1 MRLLARPLYGK
12 PSDVAAYYVAWEE
25 PFLGF
30 ARSPP
35 IAQGLEQLWGEH
47 DEAIFTPFTLSD
59 SNDHSLTIDIADL
72 QGDRLRDAQSGSV
85 ASRQD
90 SAMLDAPHTAQKLQ
104 HFFRTQDHRQLVR
117 ALGGWN
123 NFFQA
128 PILTKCESAG

>member
-12 PSDVAAYYVAWEE
+12 PSDVAAYYVAREV

-47 DEAIFTPFTLSD
+47 DVAIFTPFTLFD

-72 QGDRLRDAQSGSV
+72 QGDRLRDAQSGSISLTIE
-85 ASRQD
+85 AMITSRLHRG
-90 SAMLDAPHTAQKLQ
+90 SSTPGAETA
-104 HFFRTQDHRQLVR
+104 
-117 ALGGWN
+117 
-123 NFFQA
+123 
-128 PILTKCESAG
+128 